1 MHGKADRGKDI
12 IQHAVYAQT
21 TGQWDQCKKEGG
33 GTKFLKKEKKA
44 KKERKEQGENQTLER
59 VEIDIKKGW
68 TPETGGEVGVTN
80 ISDKKVRLRQE
91 RT

>member
-1 MHGKADRGKDI
+1 MDRDKDI
-12 IQHAVYAQT
+12 IRM
-21 TGQWDQCKKEGG
+21 QCMRRPLDNGSSVKKRGEVNKKRKRKQKKGRKGEGG
-33 GTKFLKKEKKA
+33 
-44 KKERKEQGENQTLER
+44 NQKLER
-59 VEIDIKKGW
+59 VEFDIKKGW